1 MKALIEKLV
10 TASGPSGYESEIRSV
25 IQEIIEPFVD
35 DCTTDALGNLIA
47 RKGTKAEGGKTIL
60 LAAHMDE
67 IGLMVTHVDKN
78 GYARFTNVGYVY
90 PRNTS
95 GGRVRFLN
103 GAAGVIGIEPHKSP
117 YSVPSMD
124 KMYIDLGVDSAKD
137 CPVGIGDVAVFERTF
152 EDLGDRLVAKAL
164 DNRSGAAVLIETLRN
179 LGDGPNKI
187 VGVFTT
193 QEEVGSRGAQTATYG
208 VDPDIGIVI
217 DVTVAGDTPK
227 NTTTQ
232 VKLGKG
238 PAVHIKDVT
247 SLYNPEVTAWIQNT
261 AKKAKIATQISILEG
276 GFTDAE
282 GIQPS
287 RAGVPTGGV
296 FVPCRYVH
304 SPSEMVDVNDLE
316 ECVKLLVAMLSKQ
329 VEL

>member
-1 MKALIEKLV
+1 MKSLIKKLV
-10 TASGPSGYESEIRSV
+10 STAGPSGYESDIRSV
-25 IQEIIEPFVD
+25 IEEELKPFVD
-35 DCTTDALGNLIA
+35 EYRTDALGNLIV
-47 RKGTKAEGGKTIL
+47 RKGTKAEDGKTIL

-78 GYARFTNVGYVY
+78 GYARFINVGYVY
-90 PRNTS
+90 PRNTA

-103 GAAGVIGIEPHKSP
+103 GAVGVIGIEPHGSA
-117 YSVPSMD
+117 YSVPTLD
-124 KMYIDLGVDSAKD
+124 KMFIDFGVDSEKE
-137 CPVGIGDVAVFERTF
+137 CPVSIGDVAVFERTF

-164 DNRSGAAVLIETLRN
+164 DNRAGAAVLIETLRK
-179 LGDGPNKI
+179 LDGGPNEV

-193 QEEVGSRGAQTATYG
+193 QEEVGSRGAQTATYR
-208 VDPDIGIVI
+208 VDPDIGIVV

-227 NTTTQ
+227 STTTQ

-238 PAVHIKDVT
+238 PAVHIKDT
-247 SLYNPEVTAWIQNT
+247 SSLYNPEVTAWIQET
-261 AKKAKIATQISILEG
+261 AKKAKIATQISILPG

-287 RAGVPTGGV
+287 RSGVPTGGV

-304 SPSEMVDVNDLE
+304 SPSEMVDVNDME
-316 ECVKLLVAMLSKQ
+316 DCVKLLVEMLSKQ
-329 VEL
+329 VNL